1 MSAVAGL
8 TGTVTMVVTSD
19 DTAIAMGSGAVPVLA
34 TPRLVALCEQATC
47 AALDGHLPPDSTTV
61 GIRVE
66 LDHLQPT
73 VVGRTVTAEAVLETI
88 EGRRFTF
95 VVSASDERG
104 PIASGR
110 VTRALVDLA
119 LFLEKAR

>member
-1 MSAVAGL
+1 VAGL

>member
-1 MSAVAGL
+1 MGL
-8 TGTVTMVVTSD
+8 TGTATMVVTAD

-34 TPRLVALCEQATC
+34 TPRVVALCEQATC
-47 AALDGHLPPDSTTV
+47 AALDGHLPPDRTTV

-73 VVGRTVTAEAVLETI
+73 VVGRTVTAEAELETI

-95 VVSASDERG
+95 VVSASDDRG
-104 PIASGR
+104 PIAVGR